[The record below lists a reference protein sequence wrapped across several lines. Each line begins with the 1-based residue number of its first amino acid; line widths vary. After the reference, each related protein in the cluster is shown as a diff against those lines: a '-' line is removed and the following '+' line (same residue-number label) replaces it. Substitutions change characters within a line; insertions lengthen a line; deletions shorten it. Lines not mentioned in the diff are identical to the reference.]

1 MVLGLWSSLCL
12 TCTSSCDGT
21 RSHEWRFWICDGV
34 SCIRV
39 CVCVRV
45 SVCVCTDE
53 QKQLMAAKDSY
64 DELEQLEEKKEKA
77 RLRREEK
84 RDHKS
89 KSGDADK
96 TLPVRHKTD
105 SATDEKALKI
115 KDAEKRA
122 HILSE
127 RQSTFL
133 SGLFSTKSPWDTSKG
148 LRS

>member
-1 MVLGLWSSLCL
+1 
-12 TCTSSCDGT
+12 
-21 RSHEWRFWICDGV
+21 
-34 SCIRV
+34 
-39 CVCVRV
+39 
-45 SVCVCTDE
+45 
-53 QKQLMAAKDSY
+53 MAAKDSY
-64 DELEQLEEKKEKA
+64 DELEQEEEKKEKA

-84 RDHKS
+84 RE
-89 KSGDADK
+89 DK
-96 TLPVRHKTD
+96 AKTGESTLPVHHHKHD
-105 SATDEKALKI
+105 AAAEAKSKEI

>member
-1 MVLGLWSSLCL
+1 MC
-12 TCTSSCDGT
+12 
-21 RSHEWRFWICDGV
+21 
-34 SCIRV
+34 V
-39 CVCVRV
+39 CVCVSRV
-45 SVCVCTDE
+45 CIRVWVCTDE

-84 RDHKS
+84 REDEGKN
-89 KSGDADK
+89 GDADK
-96 TLPVRHKTD
+96 TMPARHKPG
-105 SATDEKALKI
+105 SAVDEKELKI

>member
-1 MVLGLWSSLCL
+1 MYDCA
-12 TCTSSCDGT
+12 
-21 RSHEWRFWICDGV
+21 
-34 SCIRV
+34 
-39 CVCVRV
+39 
-45 SVCVCTDE
+45 DE

-84 RDHKS
+84 REGKA
-89 KSGDADK
+89 KTGDDS
-96 TLPVRHKTD
+96 LPARHKRAAVA
-105 SATDEKALKI
+105 SEKAAKI